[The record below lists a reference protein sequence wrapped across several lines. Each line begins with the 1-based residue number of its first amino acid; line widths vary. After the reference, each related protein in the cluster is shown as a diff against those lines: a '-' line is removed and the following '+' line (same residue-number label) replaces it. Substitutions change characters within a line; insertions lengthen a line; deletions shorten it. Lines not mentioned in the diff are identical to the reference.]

1 MQEVDDGLEIEVLID
16 QSKSKNRVRVVVD
29 HETIQLAKTTPS
41 AVSWAIKPDL
51 RVVA

>member
-1 MQEVDDGLEIEVLID
+1 MPQIDDGHEIEVLID

-29 HETIQLAKTTPS
+29 QETIQLAKTTPS